1 MIEVTVKQLAEEN
14 QIPVERL
21 LQQLAEAGIQKNSL
35 STLTEQEKQR
45 LLTYCQGIPGGFA
58 TSPNR
63 LTLQRKTRSTLN
75 VSSSSGKS
83 KSIQVEVR
91 KKRTYVK
98 RPAVESLEMAELAQ
112 TSELKP
118 MPQAISPEQRPNVRP
133 RLITPSSSTAA
144 RSLSERPAMSLAAA
158 SVKQAIEISHK
169 PVTPAKKTE
178 ASTEK
183 ERLAALE
190 KAQLAA
196 QSSELK
202 RKAEEEACRKAEAN
216 AKQLTEEARRLA
228 EENEQRWEQGEQQEI
243 VQEEYHVTTS
253 RYAREAEDD
262 ADRRDESGRRSQLR
276 SSKSTKQKKSNR
288 LSEGKAAREEER
300 ANIRKGKAKPSTL
313 QQSFN
318 KPLQPVVREVIL
330 NQNMTVAE
338 LAAKMAVKT
347 AEVIKTLIKCGLMAT
362 INQVIDQET
371 AQLVVEELGHRVI
384 LRQEN
389 QLEAAVMG
397 DRDIEDSAALA
408 PRAPVVTI
416 MGHVDHGK
424 TSLLDYIRSTK
435 VAAGEAGG
443 ITQHI
448 GAYHVE
454 TENGMITFL
463 DTPGHAAFTAMRAR
477 GAKVTDIVVLVVAAD
492 DGVMP
497 QTVEAIQHARAA
509 NVPLVVAVNKIDKPG
524 ADPEQI
530 QQALAQHGVLSEAW
544 GGDTQFVQVSA
555 KTGAG
560 VETLLTALL
569 LQAEILELTAR
580 SHGMA
585 SGIVIE
591 SFLDRGR
598 GPVASILVQQGML
611 NKGDIILCGF
621 EYGRVRAMR
630 NELGQTITQ
639 AGPSIPVEVL
649 GLSGISAAGDPMMV
663 VRDEKKARELASYR
677 QSKHRELKLAGQQ
690 RVNLENLFTQV
701 GDTAV
706 SEVNIVLKA
715 DVQGS
720 VEAICDALLKLSTE
734 EVKVRIVGSGVG
746 ALTETDATLSAAS
759 RAILIGFNV
768 RADSTAR
775 RIIESDGLDL
785 RYYSVIY
792 DIIDEVKQAMSGL
805 LLPEYKQRIT
815 GLAEVRDLFNSPKF
829 GAIAGCMVVEGVVRR
844 NNPIRVL
851 RDHVV
856 IYQGELESLRRF
868 KEDVSEVRSGMEC
881 GIGVKN
887 YNDVRSG
894 DMIEVYETVEI
905 QRSIS

>member
-1 MIEVTVKQLAEEN
+1 MTEVTVQQLAEEN
-14 QIPVERL
+14 QISVERL
-21 LQQLAEAGIQKNSL
+21 LQQLAEAGIKKNPL
-35 STLTEQEKQR
+35 STVTQQEKQR
-45 LLTYCQGIPGGFA
+45 LLAYWQI
-58 TSPNR
+58 TSGDLASLPTR
-63 LTLQRKTRSTLN
+63 LTLQRKTRTTLN
-75 VSSSSGKS
+75 VSSSGKS

-91 KKRTYVK
+91 KNRTYVK
-98 RPAVESLEMAELAQ
+98 RSAVASPGTLESVK
-112 TSELKP
+112 TSEST
-118 MPQAISPEQRPNVRP
+118 ATSSPASPYQEQIVEAP
-133 RLITPSSSTAA
+133 ITTSSSPVAPSTA
-144 RSLSERPAMSLAAA
+144 ERPAMLRAAA
-158 SVKQAIEISHK
+158 SVKQAIELPRK
-169 PVTPAKKTE
+169 PASGSKKTG
-178 ASTEK
+178 ASSEK
-183 ERLAALE
+183 DRLALLE
-190 KAQLAA
+190 KADLEAK
-196 QSSELK
+196 SRELK
-202 RKAEEEACRKAEAN
+202 GKAEEEARRKTEEN
-216 AKQLTEEARRLA
+216 AKQLAEDARRLA
-228 EENEQRWEQGEQQEI
+228 EENEQRWEQGEQPEK

-253 RYAREAEDD
+253 RYAREAEDE
-262 ADRRDESGRRSQLR
+262 ADRRDESGRRSQIR
-276 SSKSTKQKKSNR
+276 VSKATKPKKNHR
-288 LSEGKAAREEER
+288 LSEAKAAREEER
-300 ANIRKGKAKPSTL
+300 ANVRGKSKAKPSTL
-313 QQSFN
+313 QQGFN
-318 KPLQPVVREVIL
+318 KPVQPVVREVIL
-330 NQNMTVAE
+330 SQNITVAE
-338 LAAKMAVKT
+338 LSAKMAVKT
-347 AEVIKTLIKCGLMAT
+347 AEVIKTLIKLGIMAT
-362 INQVIDQET
+362 INQVIDQEL
-371 AQLVVEELGHRVI
+371 AQLVVEELGHRVT

-389 QLEAAVMG
+389 QLETAVMD
-397 DRDIEDSAALA
+397 DRNLEESAALA

-477 GAKVTDIVVLVVAAD
+477 GAQVTDIVVLVVAAD

-497 QTVEAIQHARAA
+497 QTLEAIQHAKAA
-509 NVPLVVAVNKIDKPG
+509 QVPLVVAINKIDKPG

-530 QQALAQHGVLSEAW
+530 QQALSQHGVLSEAW
-544 GGDTQFVQVSA
+544 GGETQFVQVSA

-560 VETLLTALL
+560 IDALLTALL
-569 LQAEILELTAR
+569 LQAEVLELTAAP
-580 SHGMA
+580 HGMA
-585 SGIVIE
+585 SGIVVE

-598 GPVASILVQQGML
+598 GPVATILVQQGML

-630 NELGQTITQ
+630 NELGQTITH

-663 VRDEKKARELASYR
+663 VRDEKKARELALYR

-690 RVNLENLFTQV
+690 RVKLENLFAQSS
-701 GDTAV
+701 DTAV

-734 EVKVRIVGSGVG
+734 EVKVRIIGSGVG
-746 ALTETDATLSAAS
+746 ALTETDATLAAAS
-759 RAILIGFNV
+759 KAILIGFNV

-775 RIIESDGLDL
+775 RIIENDGLDL

-792 DIIDEVKQAMSGL
+792 DIIDEVKKAMSGL
-805 LLPEYKQRIT
+805 LVPEYKQQII
-815 GLAEVRDLFNSPKF
+815 GLAEVRDLFKSPKL
-829 GAIAGCMVVEGVVRR
+829 GAIAGCMVVEGIVRR
-844 NNPIRVL
+844 NSPIRVL

-868 KEDVSEVRSGMEC
+868 KEDVSEVRNGMEC

-894 DMIEVYETVEI
+894 DMIEVCETIEV